1 MEDRKDLHRRI
12 LVNLGVALAGV
23 LFLIFVVPQ
32 LVRFL
37 MPLIV
42 AWIVAMIANPIIRFL
57 EKRIKIM
64 RKHGSALVIILVLAA
79 LIAAFYGLAVLVA
92 SQFSSWVTELP
103 EVYDSV
109 TQNLQHLFRL
119 LHQKYNI
126 IPADVKLA
134 FDQREN
140 MLDSYI
146 QKAIDGLLKMVK
158 SGSLS
163 KVSSLASSLMD
174 FLVYAILT
182 ILASYFMTVEKDH
195 FTKLLQ
201 EKTPAGVQR
210 IWDKIKKIFIRAI
223 GGYFKAHF
231 QIMIVIFFITVI
243 PFAFM
248 GISYSGLL
256 AVVIAIVDFLPFF
269 GAGTVLVPWAVYR
282 LVTGSYT
289 YAAILFVIYVVVLIV
304 RQALEPKLIGD
315 NIGTSPFETLV
326 FMLVGYRLAGMLG
339 LIVGIPV
346 GMILVECYREGMFD
360 DYIREKI
367 MRYASGNTDDLNRIK
382 QQMTMEAITQG
393 TAEHIMH
400 HAMINFILNGE
411 MRFMQFDFTRE
422 SEDTKEPKV
431 PLKERGL

>member
-1 MEDRKDLHRRI
+1 MEDQKDLHRRI

-360 DYIREKI
+360 DYIRGIKI
-367 MRYASGNTDDLNRIK
+367 LVRD
-382 QQMTMEAITQG
+382 
-393 TAEHIMH
+393 
-400 HAMINFILNGE
+400 INE
-411 MRFMQFDFTRE
+411 YR
-422 SEDTKEPKV
+422 KY
-431 PLKERGL
+431 

>member
-23 LFLIFVVPQ
+23 LLLVFVVPQ

-103 EVYDSV
+103 DVYDSV
-109 TQNLQHLFRL
+109 TQNLQHLFRS

-282 LVTGSYT
+282 LLTGSYT

-346 GMILVECYREGMFD
+346 GMILMECYREGMFD
-360 DYIREKI
+360 NYIRGIKI
-367 MRYASGNTDDLNRIK
+367 LAHD
-382 QQMTMEAITQG
+382 
-393 TAEHIMH
+393 
-400 HAMINFILNGE
+400 INE
-411 MRFMQFDFTRE
+411 YR
-422 SEDTKEPKV
+422 KY
-431 PLKERGL
+431 

>member
-1 MEDRKDLHRRI
+1 MEDRKDLYRRI

-360 DYIREKI
+360 DYIRGIKI
-367 MRYASGNTDDLNRIK
+367 LARD
-382 QQMTMEAITQG
+382 
-393 TAEHIMH
+393 
-400 HAMINFILNGE
+400 INE
-411 MRFMQFDFTRE
+411 YR
-422 SEDTKEPKV
+422 KY
-431 PLKERGL
+431 

>member
-1 MEDRKDLHRRI
+1 MEDQKDLHRRI
-12 LVNLGVALAGV
+12 LVNLGVALAGI
-23 LFLIFVVPQ
+23 LLLIFVVPP

-42 AWIVAMIANPIIRFL
+42 AWIVAMIANPIIHFL

-79 LIAAFYGLAVLVA
+79 LIAAFYGLAVLVVT
-92 SQFSSWVTELP
+92 QFSSWVTELP

-109 TQNLQHLFRL
+109 TQNLQHLFQS
-119 LHQKYNI
+119 LHQKCNM
-126 IPADVKLA
+126 IPADMKLA

-140 MLDSYI
+140 VLDDYI
-146 QKAIDGLLKMVK
+146 QKAIDGLLKMVN

-163 KVSSLASSLMD
+163 KVSSFASSLMD

-210 IWDKIKKIFIRAI
+210 IWDKIRKIFIRAI

-282 LVTGSYT
+282 LMTGSYT
-289 YAAILFVIYVVVLIV
+289 YAVILLVIYVVVLIV
-304 RQALEPKLIGD
+304 RQLLEPKLIGD
-315 NIGTSPFETLV
+315 NIGMSPFETLV
-326 FMLVGYRLAGMLG
+326 FMLIGYRLAGVLG
-339 LIVGIPV
+339 LIIGIPV
-346 GMILVECYREGMFD
+346 GMILIECYREGMFD
-360 DYIREKI
+360 DYIRGIKI
-367 MRYASGNTDDLNRIK
+367 LAHD
-382 QQMTMEAITQG
+382 
-393 TAEHIMH
+393 
-400 HAMINFILNGE
+400 INE
-411 MRFMQFDFTRE
+411 YR
-422 SEDTKEPKV
+422 KY
-431 PLKERGL
+431 

>member
-12 LVNLGVALAGV
+12 LANLGVALAGV
-23 LFLIFVVPQ
+23 LFLIFVVPP

-103 EVYDSV
+103 DVYDSV
-109 TQNLQHLFRL
+109 TQNLQHLFRS

-146 QKAIDGLLKMVK
+146 QKAIDGLLKIVK

-248 GISYSGLL
+248 GISYIGLL

-269 GAGTVLVPWAVYR
+269 GAGTVLVPWAFYR

-289 YAAILFVIYVVVLIV
+289 YAAILFVIFVVVLIV

-346 GMILVECYREGMFD
+346 GMILMECYREGMFD
-360 DYIREKI
+360 DYIRGIKI
-367 MRYASGNTDDLNRIK
+367 LAHD
-382 QQMTMEAITQG
+382 
-393 TAEHIMH
+393 
-400 HAMINFILNGE
+400 INE
-411 MRFMQFDFTRE
+411 YR
-422 SEDTKEPKV
+422 KY
-431 PLKERGL
+431 

>member
-103 EVYDSV
+103 DVYDSV
-109 TQNLQHLFRL
+109 TQNLQHLFRS

-146 QKAIDGLLKMVK
+146 QKAIDGLLKMVR

-269 GAGTVLVPWAVYR
+269 GAGTVLVPWAFYR

-346 GMILVECYREGMFD
+346 GMILMECYREGMFD
-360 DYIREKI
+360 DYIRGIKI
-367 MRYASGNTDDLNRIK
+367 LAHD
-382 QQMTMEAITQG
+382 
-393 TAEHIMH
+393 
-400 HAMINFILNGE
+400 INE
-411 MRFMQFDFTRE
+411 YR
-422 SEDTKEPKV
+422 KY
-431 PLKERGL
+431 

>member
-12 LVNLGVALAGV
+12 LVNLSVALAGI
-23 LFLIFVVPQ
+23 LLLIFVVPP

-42 AWIVAMIANPIIRFL
+42 AWIVAMIANPIIHFL
-57 EKRIKIM
+57 EDRIKIM

-92 SQFSSWVTELP
+92 TQFSSWVTELP

-109 TQNLQHLFRL
+109 TQNLQHLFQS

-140 MLDSYI
+140 VLDGYI
-146 QKAIDGLLKMVK
+146 QKAIDGLLQMVN
-158 SGSLS
+158 SGSLA

-174 FLVYAILT
+174 LLVYTILT
-182 ILASYFMTVEKDH
+182 ILASYFMTVEKDR
-195 FTKLLQ
+195 FSKLLQ

-210 IWDKIKKIFIRAI
+210 IWDKIRKIFIRAI

-256 AVVIAIVDFLPFF
+256 AAVIAIVDFLPFF

-304 RQALEPKLIGD
+304 RQVLEPKLIGD
-315 NIGTSPFETLV
+315 SIGTSPFETLV
-326 FMLVGYRLAGMLG
+326 FMLIGYRLAGMLG

-346 GMILVECYREGMFD
+346 GMILMECYREGMFD
-360 DYIREKI
+360 NYIRGIKI
-367 MRYASGNTDDLNRIK
+367 LAHD
-382 QQMTMEAITQG
+382 
-393 TAEHIMH
+393 
-400 HAMINFILNGE
+400 INE
-411 MRFMQFDFTRE
+411 YR
-422 SEDTKEPKV
+422 KY
-431 PLKERGL
+431 

>member
-201 EKTPAGVQR
+201 EKIPAGVQR

-360 DYIREKI
+360 DYIRGIKI
-367 MRYASGNTDDLNRIK
+367 LARD
-382 QQMTMEAITQG
+382 
-393 TAEHIMH
+393 
-400 HAMINFILNGE
+400 INE
-411 MRFMQFDFTRE
+411 YR
-422 SEDTKEPKV
+422 KY
-431 PLKERGL
+431 

>member
-1 MEDRKDLHRRI
+1 MEDQRDLHRRI
-12 LVNLGVALAGV
+12 LVNLGVALAGI
-23 LFLIFVVPQ
+23 LLLIFVVPP

-42 AWIVAMIANPIIRFL
+42 AWIVAMIANPIIHFL

-79 LIAAFYGLAVLVA
+79 LIAAFYGLTVLVVT
-92 SQFSSWVTELP
+92 QFSSWVTELP
-103 EVYDSV
+103 DVYDSV
-109 TQNLQHLFRL
+109 TQNLQHLFQS
-119 LHQKYNI
+119 LHQKCNM
-126 IPADVKLA
+126 IPADMKLA

-140 MLDSYI
+140 VLDDYI
-146 QKAIDGLLKMVK
+146 QKAIDGLLKMVN

-163 KVSSLASSLMD
+163 KVSSFASSLMD

-210 IWDKIKKIFIRAI
+210 IWDKIRKIFIRAI

-282 LVTGSYT
+282 LMTGSYT
-289 YAAILFVIYVVVLIV
+289 YAVILLVIYVVVLIV
-304 RQALEPKLIGD
+304 RQLLEPKLIGD
-315 NIGTSPFETLV
+315 NIGMSPFETLV
-326 FMLVGYRLAGMLG
+326 FMLIGYRLAGVLG
-339 LIVGIPV
+339 LIIGIPV
-346 GMILVECYREGMFD
+346 GMILIECYREGMFD
-360 DYIREKI
+360 DYIRGIKI
-367 MRYASGNTDDLNRIK
+367 LAHD
-382 QQMTMEAITQG
+382 
-393 TAEHIMH
+393 
-400 HAMINFILNGE
+400 INE
-411 MRFMQFDFTRE
+411 YR
-422 SEDTKEPKV
+422 KY
-431 PLKERGL
+431 

>member
-23 LFLIFVVPQ
+23 LLLIFVVPQ

-109 TQNLQHLFRL
+109 TQNLQHLFRS

-195 FTKLLQ
+195 FTKILQ

-346 GMILVECYREGMFD
+346 GMILMECYREGMFD
-360 DYIREKI
+360 DYIRGIKI
-367 MRYASGNTDDLNRIK
+367 LARD
-382 QQMTMEAITQG
+382 
-393 TAEHIMH
+393 
-400 HAMINFILNGE
+400 INE
-411 MRFMQFDFTRE
+411 YR
-422 SEDTKEPKV
+422 KY
-431 PLKERGL
+431 

>member
-64 RKHGSALVIILVLAA
+64 RKHGSALVIILVLAT

-360 DYIREKI
+360 DYIRGIKI
-367 MRYASGNTDDLNRIK
+367 LARD
-382 QQMTMEAITQG
+382 
-393 TAEHIMH
+393 
-400 HAMINFILNGE
+400 INE
-411 MRFMQFDFTRE
+411 YR
-422 SEDTKEPKV
+422 KY
-431 PLKERGL
+431 

>member
-1 MEDRKDLHRRI
+1 MEDRKDLHQRI

-360 DYIREKI
+360 DYIRGIKI
-367 MRYASGNTDDLNRIK
+367 LARD
-382 QQMTMEAITQG
+382 
-393 TAEHIMH
+393 
-400 HAMINFILNGE
+400 INE
-411 MRFMQFDFTRE
+411 YR
-422 SEDTKEPKV
+422 KY
-431 PLKERGL
+431 

>member
-109 TQNLQHLFRL
+109 TQNLQHLFRS

-146 QKAIDGLLKMVK
+146 QKAIDGLLKMAK

-360 DYIREKI
+360 DYIRGIKI
-367 MRYASGNTDDLNRIK
+367 LARD
-382 QQMTMEAITQG
+382 
-393 TAEHIMH
+393 
-400 HAMINFILNGE
+400 INE
-411 MRFMQFDFTRE
+411 YR
-422 SEDTKEPKV
+422 KY
-431 PLKERGL
+431 

>member
-1 MEDRKDLHRRI
+1 MEDQKDLHRRI

-42 AWIVAMIANPIIRFL
+42 ACIVAMIANPIIRFL

-64 RKHGSALVIILVLAA
+64 RKNGSALVIILVLAA

-360 DYIREKI
+360 DYIRGIKI
-367 MRYASGNTDDLNRIK
+367 LARD
-382 QQMTMEAITQG
+382 
-393 TAEHIMH
+393 
-400 HAMINFILNGE
+400 INE
-411 MRFMQFDFTRE
+411 YR
-422 SEDTKEPKV
+422 KY
-431 PLKERGL
+431 

>member
-210 IWDKIKKIFIRAI
+210 IWNKIKKIFIRAI

-360 DYIREKI
+360 DYIRGIKI
-367 MRYASGNTDDLNRIK
+367 LARD
-382 QQMTMEAITQG
+382 
-393 TAEHIMH
+393 
-400 HAMINFILNGE
+400 INE
-411 MRFMQFDFTRE
+411 YR
-422 SEDTKEPKV
+422 KY
-431 PLKERGL
+431 

>member
-79 LIAAFYGLAVLVA
+79 LIAAFYGLAVLVV

-360 DYIREKI
+360 DYIRGIKI
-367 MRYASGNTDDLNRIK
+367 LARD
-382 QQMTMEAITQG
+382 
-393 TAEHIMH
+393 
-400 HAMINFILNGE
+400 INE
-411 MRFMQFDFTRE
+411 YR
-422 SEDTKEPKV
+422 KY
-431 PLKERGL
+431 

>member
-1 MEDRKDLHRRI
+1 MEDQKDLHRRI
-12 LVNLGVALAGV
+12 LVNLGVALAGI
-23 LFLIFVVPQ
+23 LLLIFVVPP

-42 AWIVAMIANPIIRFL
+42 AWIVAMIANPIIHFL

-109 TQNLQHLFRL
+109 TQNLQHLFQS
-119 LHQKYNI
+119 LHQKYNM
-126 IPADVKLA
+126 IPADMKLA

-140 MLDSYI
+140 VLDDYI
-146 QKAIDGLLKMVK
+146 QKAIDGLLKMVN

-210 IWDKIKKIFIRAI
+210 IWDKIRKIFIRAI

-289 YAAILFVIYVVVLIV
+289 YAVILFVIYVVVLVV
-304 RQALEPKLIGD
+304 RQLLEPKLIGD
-315 NIGTSPFETLV
+315 NIGMSPFETLV
-326 FMLVGYRLAGMLG
+326 FMLIGYRLAGVLG
-339 LIVGIPV
+339 LIIGIPV
-346 GMILVECYREGMFD
+346 GMILIECYREGMFD
-360 DYIREKI
+360 NYIRGIKI
-367 MRYASGNTDDLNRIK
+367 LAHD
-382 QQMTMEAITQG
+382 
-393 TAEHIMH
+393 
-400 HAMINFILNGE
+400 INE
-411 MRFMQFDFTRE
+411 YR
-422 SEDTKEPKV
+422 KY
-431 PLKERGL
+431 

>member
-1 MEDRKDLHRRI
+1 MEDPRDLHRRI
-12 LVNLGVALAGV
+12 LVNLSVALAGI
-23 LFLIFVVPQ
+23 LLLIFVVPP

-42 AWIVAMIANPIIRFL
+42 AWIVAMIANPIIHFL
-57 EKRIKIM
+57 EKRIKLM

-79 LIAAFYGLAVLVA
+79 LIAAFYGVAVLVA
-92 SQFSSWVTELP
+92 TQFSSWVTELP

-109 TQNLQHLFRL
+109 TRNLQDLL
-119 LHQKYNI
+119 QSLHQKYNI

-140 MLDSYI
+140 VLDDYI
-146 QKAIDGLLKMVK
+146 QKTIDGLLKMVN

-201 EKTPAGVQR
+201 EKTPEGIQR
-210 IWDKIKKIFIRAI
+210 IWNKIKKIFIRAI

-289 YAAILFVIYVVVLIV
+289 YAVILFVIYVVVLIV
-304 RQALEPKLIGD
+304 RQVLEPKLIGD

-326 FMLVGYRLAGMLG
+326 FMLIGYRLAGVLG
-339 LIVGIPV
+339 LIIGIPV
-346 GMILVECYREGMFD
+346 GMILMECYREGMFD
-360 DYIREKI
+360 SYIRGIKI
-367 MRYASGNTDDLNRIK
+367 LAHD
-382 QQMTMEAITQG
+382 
-393 TAEHIMH
+393 
-400 HAMINFILNGE
+400 INE
-411 MRFMQFDFTRE
+411 YR
-422 SEDTKEPKV
+422 KY
-431 PLKERGL
+431 

>member
-103 EVYDSV
+103 DVYDSV
-109 TQNLQHLFRL
+109 TQNLQHLFRS

-282 LVTGSYT
+282 LLTGSYT

-346 GMILVECYREGMFD
+346 GMILMECYREGMFD
-360 DYIREKI
+360 DYIRGIKI
-367 MRYASGNTDDLNRIK
+367 LAHD
-382 QQMTMEAITQG
+382 
-393 TAEHIMH
+393 
-400 HAMINFILNGE
+400 INE
-411 MRFMQFDFTRE
+411 YR
-422 SEDTKEPKV
+422 KY
-431 PLKERGL
+431 

>member
-146 QKAIDGLLKMVK
+146 QKAIDELLKMVK

-210 IWDKIKKIFIRAI
+210 IWNKIKKIFIRAI

-346 GMILVECYREGMFD
+346 GMILMECYREGMFD
-360 DYIREKI
+360 DYIRGIKI
-367 MRYASGNTDDLNRIK
+367 LARD
-382 QQMTMEAITQG
+382 
-393 TAEHIMH
+393 
-400 HAMINFILNGE
+400 INE
-411 MRFMQFDFTRE
+411 YR
-422 SEDTKEPKV
+422 KY
-431 PLKERGL
+431 

>member
-103 EVYDSV
+103 DVYDSV
-109 TQNLQHLFRL
+109 TQNLQHLFRS

-163 KVSSLASSLMD
+163 KVSSLASSMMD

-282 LVTGSYT
+282 LLTGSYT

-346 GMILVECYREGMFD
+346 GMILMECYREGMFD
-360 DYIREKI
+360 DYIRGIKI
-367 MRYASGNTDDLNRIK
+367 LARD
-382 QQMTMEAITQG
+382 
-393 TAEHIMH
+393 
-400 HAMINFILNGE
+400 INE
-411 MRFMQFDFTRE
+411 YR
-422 SEDTKEPKV
+422 KY
-431 PLKERGL
+431 

>member
-1 MEDRKDLHRRI
+1 MEDRKDLHQRI

-339 LIVGIPV
+339 LIIGIPV
-346 GMILVECYREGMFD
+346 GMILMECYREGMFD
-360 DYIREKI
+360 DYIRGIKI
-367 MRYASGNTDDLNRIK
+367 LARD
-382 QQMTMEAITQG
+382 
-393 TAEHIMH
+393 
-400 HAMINFILNGE
+400 INE
-411 MRFMQFDFTRE
+411 YR
-422 SEDTKEPKV
+422 KY
-431 PLKERGL
+431 

>member
-1 MEDRKDLHRRI
+1 MEDQRDLHRRI
-12 LVNLGVALAGV
+12 LVNLGVALAGI
-23 LFLIFVVPQ
+23 LRLIFVVPP

-42 AWIVAMIANPIIRFL
+42 AWIVAMIANPIIHFL

-79 LIAAFYGLAVLVA
+79 LIAAFYGLTVLVVT
-92 SQFSSWVTELP
+92 QFSSWVTELP
-103 EVYDSV
+103 DVYDSV
-109 TQNLQHLFRL
+109 TQNLQHLFQS
-119 LHQKYNI
+119 LHQKCNM
-126 IPADVKLA
+126 IPADMKLA

-140 MLDSYI
+140 VLDYYI
-146 QKAIDGLLKMVK
+146 QKAIDGLLKMVN

-163 KVSSLASSLMD
+163 KVSSFASSLMD

-210 IWDKIKKIFIRAI
+210 IWDKIRKIFIRAI

-282 LVTGSYT
+282 LMTGSYT
-289 YAAILFVIYVVVLIV
+289 YAVILLVIYVVVLIV
-304 RQALEPKLIGD
+304 RQLLEPKLIGD
-315 NIGTSPFETLV
+315 NIGMSPFETLV
-326 FMLVGYRLAGMLG
+326 FMLIGYRLAGVLG
-339 LIVGIPV
+339 LIIGIPV
-346 GMILVECYREGMFD
+346 GMILIECYREGMFD
-360 DYIREKI
+360 DYIRGIKI
-367 MRYASGNTDDLNRIK
+367 LAHD
-382 QQMTMEAITQG
+382 
-393 TAEHIMH
+393 
-400 HAMINFILNGE
+400 INE
-411 MRFMQFDFTRE
+411 YR
-422 SEDTKEPKV
+422 KY
-431 PLKERGL
+431 

>member
-1 MEDRKDLHRRI
+1 MEDRKDLHQRI
-12 LVNLGVALAGV
+12 LVNLGVALAGG

-346 GMILVECYREGMFD
+346 GMILMECYREGMFD
-360 DYIREKI
+360 DYIRGIKI
-367 MRYASGNTDDLNRIK
+367 LARD
-382 QQMTMEAITQG
+382 
-393 TAEHIMH
+393 
-400 HAMINFILNGE
+400 INE
-411 MRFMQFDFTRE
+411 YR
-422 SEDTKEPKV
+422 KY
-431 PLKERGL
+431 

>member
-64 RKHGSALVIILVLAA
+64 RKHGSALVIILVLAT

-256 AVVIAIVDFLPFF
+256 AVVIAIGDFLPFF

-360 DYIREKI
+360 DYIRGIKI
-367 MRYASGNTDDLNRIK
+367 LARD
-382 QQMTMEAITQG
+382 
-393 TAEHIMH
+393 
-400 HAMINFILNGE
+400 INE
-411 MRFMQFDFTRE
+411 YR
-422 SEDTKEPKV
+422 KY
-431 PLKERGL
+431 

>member
-174 FLVYAILT
+174 FIVYAILT

-360 DYIREKI
+360 DYIRGIKI
-367 MRYASGNTDDLNRIK
+367 LARD
-382 QQMTMEAITQG
+382 
-393 TAEHIMH
+393 
-400 HAMINFILNGE
+400 INE
-411 MRFMQFDFTRE
+411 YR
-422 SEDTKEPKV
+422 KY
-431 PLKERGL
+431 

>member
-1 MEDRKDLHRRI
+1 MEDQRDLHRRI
-12 LVNLGVALAGV
+12 LVNLGVALAGI
-23 LFLIFVVPQ
+23 LLLIFVVPP

-42 AWIVAMIANPIIRFL
+42 AWIVAMIANPIIHFL

-79 LIAAFYGLAVLVA
+79 LIAAFYGLTVLVVT
-92 SQFSSWVTELP
+92 QFSSWVTELP
-103 EVYDSV
+103 DVYDSV
-109 TQNLQHLFRL
+109 TQNLQHLFQS
-119 LHQKYNI
+119 LHQKCNM
-126 IPADVKLA
+126 IPADMKLA

-140 MLDSYI
+140 VLDDYI
-146 QKAIDGLLKMVK
+146 QKAIDGLLKMVN

-163 KVSSLASSLMD
+163 KVSSCASSLME

-182 ILASYFMTVEKDH
+182 ILASYFLTVEKDH

-210 IWDKIKKIFIRAI
+210 IWDKIRKIFIRAI

-282 LVTGSYT
+282 LMTGSYT
-289 YAAILFVIYVVVLIV
+289 YAVILLVIYVVVLIV
-304 RQALEPKLIGD
+304 RQLLEPKLIGD
-315 NIGTSPFETLV
+315 NIGMSPFETLV
-326 FMLVGYRLAGMLG
+326 FMLIGYRLAGVLG
-339 LIVGIPV
+339 LIIGIPV
-346 GMILVECYREGMFD
+346 GMILIECYREGMFD
-360 DYIREKI
+360 DYIRGIKI
-367 MRYASGNTDDLNRIK
+367 LAHD
-382 QQMTMEAITQG
+382 
-393 TAEHIMH
+393 
-400 HAMINFILNGE
+400 INE
-411 MRFMQFDFTRE
+411 YR
-422 SEDTKEPKV
+422 KY
-431 PLKERGL
+431 

>member
-269 GAGTVLVPWAVYR
+269 GAGTVLVPWVVYR

-360 DYIREKI
+360 DYIRGIKI
-367 MRYASGNTDDLNRIK
+367 LARD
-382 QQMTMEAITQG
+382 
-393 TAEHIMH
+393 
-400 HAMINFILNGE
+400 INE
-411 MRFMQFDFTRE
+411 YR
-422 SEDTKEPKV
+422 KY
-431 PLKERGL
+431 

>member
-146 QKAIDGLLKMVK
+146 QKAIDGLLKMVN

-210 IWDKIKKIFIRAI
+210 IWNKIKKIFIRAI

-346 GMILVECYREGMFD
+346 GMILMECYREGMFD
-360 DYIREKI
+360 DYIRGIKI
-367 MRYASGNTDDLNRIK
+367 LARD
-382 QQMTMEAITQG
+382 
-393 TAEHIMH
+393 
-400 HAMINFILNGE
+400 INE
-411 MRFMQFDFTRE
+411 YR
-422 SEDTKEPKV
+422 KY
-431 PLKERGL
+431 

>member
-1 MEDRKDLHRRI
+1 MEDQRDLHRRI
-12 LVNLGVALAGV
+12 LVNLGIALAGI
-23 LFLIFVVPQ
+23 LLLIFVVPP

-42 AWIVAMIANPIIRFL
+42 AWIVAMIANPIIHFL

-92 SQFSSWVTELP
+92 TQFSSWVTELP
-103 EVYDSV
+103 QVYDSV
-109 TQNLQHLFRL
+109 TQNLQHLFQS
-119 LHQKYNI
+119 LHQKCNI

-140 MLDSYI
+140 VLDDYI
-146 QKAIDGLLKMVK
+146 QRAIDGLLKMVN

-174 FLVYAILT
+174 FLVYVILT

-201 EKTPAGVQR
+201 ENTPAGVQR

-256 AVVIAIVDFLPFF
+256 AAVIAIVDFLPFF

-289 YAAILFVIYVVVLIV
+289 YAAILAVIYVVVLIV

-315 NIGTSPFETLV
+315 SIGTSPFETLV

-339 LIVGIPV
+339 LIIGIHV
-346 GMILVECYREGMFD
+346 GMILMECYREGMFD
-360 DYIREKI
+360 NYIRGIKI
-367 MRYASGNTDDLNRIK
+367 LAHD
-382 QQMTMEAITQG
+382 
-393 TAEHIMH
+393 
-400 HAMINFILNGE
+400 INE
-411 MRFMQFDFTRE
+411 YR
-422 SEDTKEPKV
+422 KY
-431 PLKERGL
+431 

>member
-1 MEDRKDLHRRI
+1 MEDQRDLHRRI
-12 LVNLGVALAGV
+12 LVNLGIALAGI
-23 LFLIFVVPQ
+23 LLLIFVVPP

-42 AWIVAMIANPIIRFL
+42 AWIVAMIANPIIHFL

-92 SQFSSWVTELP
+92 TQFSSWVTELP
-103 EVYDSV
+103 QVYDSV
-109 TQNLQHLFRL
+109 TQNLQHLFQS
-119 LHQKYNI
+119 LHQKCNI

-140 MLDSYI
+140 VLDDYI
-146 QKAIDGLLKMVK
+146 QRAIDGLLKMVN

-201 EKTPAGVQR
+201 ENTPAGVQR

-256 AVVIAIVDFLPFF
+256 AAVIAIVDFLPFF

-289 YAAILFVIYVVVLIV
+289 YAAILAVIYVVVLIV

-315 NIGTSPFETLV
+315 SIGTSPFETLV

-339 LIVGIPV
+339 LIIGIPV
-346 GMILVECYREGMFD
+346 GMILMECYREGMFD
-360 DYIREKI
+360 NYIRGIKI
-367 MRYASGNTDDLNRIK
+367 LAHD
-382 QQMTMEAITQG
+382 
-393 TAEHIMH
+393 
-400 HAMINFILNGE
+400 INE
-411 MRFMQFDFTRE
+411 YR
-422 SEDTKEPKV
+422 KY
-431 PLKERGL
+431 

>member
-146 QKAIDGLLKMVK
+146 QKAIDRLLKMVK

-360 DYIREKI
+360 DYIRGIKI
-367 MRYASGNTDDLNRIK
+367 LARD
-382 QQMTMEAITQG
+382 
-393 TAEHIMH
+393 
-400 HAMINFILNGE
+400 INE
-411 MRFMQFDFTRE
+411 YR
-422 SEDTKEPKV
+422 KY
-431 PLKERGL
+431 

>member
-1 MEDRKDLHRRI
+1 MEDQKDLHRRI
-12 LVNLGVALAGV
+12 LVNLGVALAGI
-23 LFLIFVVPQ
+23 LLLIFVVPP

-42 AWIVAMIANPIIRFL
+42 AWIVAMIANPIIHFL

-109 TQNLQHLFRL
+109 TQNLQHLFQS
-119 LHQKYNI
+119 LHQKCNM
-126 IPADVKLA
+126 IPADMKLA

-140 MLDSYI
+140 VLDDYI
-146 QKAIDGLLKMVK
+146 QKAIDGLLKMVN

-210 IWDKIKKIFIRAI
+210 IWDKIRKIFIRAI

-289 YAAILFVIYVVVLIV
+289 YAVILFVIYVVVLIV
-304 RQALEPKLIGD
+304 RQLLEPKLIGD
-315 NIGTSPFETLV
+315 NIGMSPFETLV
-326 FMLVGYRLAGMLG
+326 FMLIGYRLAGVLG
-339 LIVGIPV
+339 LIIGIPV
-346 GMILVECYREGMFD
+346 GMILIECYREGMFD
-360 DYIREKI
+360 NYIRGIKI
-367 MRYASGNTDDLNRIK
+367 LAHD
-382 QQMTMEAITQG
+382 
-393 TAEHIMH
+393 
-400 HAMINFILNGE
+400 INE
-411 MRFMQFDFTRE
+411 YR
-422 SEDTKEPKV
+422 KY
-431 PLKERGL
+431 

>member
-103 EVYDSV
+103 DVYDSV
-109 TQNLQHLFRL
+109 TQNLQHLFRS

-282 LVTGSYT
+282 LLTGSYT

-346 GMILVECYREGMFD
+346 GMILMECYREGMFD
-360 DYIREKI
+360 DYIRGIKI
-367 MRYASGNTDDLNRIK
+367 LARD
-382 QQMTMEAITQG
+382 
-393 TAEHIMH
+393 
-400 HAMINFILNGE
+400 INE
-411 MRFMQFDFTRE
+411 YR
-422 SEDTKEPKV
+422 KY
-431 PLKERGL
+431 

>member
-92 SQFSSWVTELP
+92 SQFSSWVTEFP

-360 DYIREKI
+360 DYIRGIKI
-367 MRYASGNTDDLNRIK
+367 LARD
-382 QQMTMEAITQG
+382 
-393 TAEHIMH
+393 
-400 HAMINFILNGE
+400 INE
-411 MRFMQFDFTRE
+411 YR
-422 SEDTKEPKV
+422 KY
-431 PLKERGL
+431 

>member
-1 MEDRKDLHRRI
+1 MEDQRDLHRRI
-12 LVNLGVALAGV
+12 LVNLSVALAGI
-23 LFLIFVVPQ
+23 LLLIFVVPP

-37 MPLIV
+37 MPLVV
-42 AWIVAMIANPIIRFL
+42 AWIVAMIANPIIHFL
-57 EKRIKIM
+57 EKRIKLM

-92 SQFSSWVTELP
+92 TQFSSWVTELP

-109 TQNLQHLFRL
+109 TQNLQHLFQS

-140 MLDSYI
+140 VLDDYI
-146 QKAIDGLLKMVK
+146 QKTIDGLLKMVN

-201 EKTPAGVQR
+201 EKTPEGIQR
-210 IWDKIKKIFIRAI
+210 IWNKIRKIFIRAI

-256 AVVIAIVDFLPFF
+256 AAVIAIVDFLPFF
-269 GAGTVLVPWAVYR
+269 GAGTVLVPWALYR

-289 YAAILFVIYVVVLIV
+289 YAAILAVIYVVVLIV

-315 NIGTSPFETLV
+315 SIGTSPFETLV

-339 LIVGIPV
+339 LIIGIPV
-346 GMILVECYREGMFD
+346 GMVLMECYREGMFD
-360 DYIREKI
+360 SYIRGIKI
-367 MRYASGNTDDLNRIK
+367 LAHD
-382 QQMTMEAITQG
+382 
-393 TAEHIMH
+393 
-400 HAMINFILNGE
+400 INE
-411 MRFMQFDFTRE
+411 YR
-422 SEDTKEPKV
+422 KY
-431 PLKERGL
+431 

>member
-12 LVNLGVALAGV
+12 LVNLSVALAGV

-140 MLDSYI
+140 ILDSYI

-210 IWDKIKKIFIRAI
+210 IWNKIKKIFIRAI

-346 GMILVECYREGMFD
+346 GMILMECYREGMFD
-360 DYIREKI
+360 DYIRGIKI
-367 MRYASGNTDDLNRIK
+367 LARD
-382 QQMTMEAITQG
+382 
-393 TAEHIMH
+393 
-400 HAMINFILNGE
+400 INE
-411 MRFMQFDFTRE
+411 YR
-422 SEDTKEPKV
+422 KY
-431 PLKERGL
+431 

>member
-23 LFLIFVVPQ
+23 LLLIFVVPQ

-109 TQNLQHLFRL
+109 TQNLQHLFRS

-269 GAGTVLVPWAVYR
+269 GAGTVLVPWAFYR

-346 GMILVECYREGMFD
+346 GMILMECYREGLFD
-360 DYIREKI
+360 DYIRGIKI
-367 MRYASGNTDDLNRIK
+367 LAHD
-382 QQMTMEAITQG
+382 
-393 TAEHIMH
+393 
-400 HAMINFILNGE
+400 INE
-411 MRFMQFDFTRE
+411 YR
-422 SEDTKEPKV
+422 KY
-431 PLKERGL
+431 

>member
-174 FLVYAILT
+174 YLVYAILT

-360 DYIREKI
+360 DYIRGIKI
-367 MRYASGNTDDLNRIK
+367 LARD
-382 QQMTMEAITQG
+382 
-393 TAEHIMH
+393 
-400 HAMINFILNGE
+400 INE
-411 MRFMQFDFTRE
+411 YR
-422 SEDTKEPKV
+422 KY
-431 PLKERGL
+431 